1 MNTIRFYID
10 SSGSNLFDEWWA
22 NLRDDKAKKAIFR
35 RVSRME
41 SENFGD
47 CKPVRDGVWELR
59 IDVGPGYRV
68 YFAKAGATV
77 VLLLCGGDKRKQ
89 DSDIDRAC
97 RYWLDWQQRKKQEE
111 KP

>member
-1 MNTIRFYID
+1 MNKLRYYID
-10 SSGSNLFDEWWA
+10 RNGKNIFDEWWSS
-22 NLRDDKAKKAIFR
+22 LRDEKAKKAVYR
-35 RVSRME
+35 RVARIE

-47 CKPVRDGVWELR
+47 CKPLRDGVWELR

-68 YFAKAGATV
+68 YYAKAGSTI

-97 RYWLDWQQRKKQEE
+97 EYWNDWQERNKQEG
-111 KP
+111 KA